1 MASASPILQAMTC
14 FPTHTVLITWS
25 VKRLQSRHHW
35 TGTGQDSRKQSLM
48 EQRQLQLVSLS
59 ICRVYQHLSLLHSPV
74 LTLYTQFLSVLH
86 AIRKTLQNAHQQ
98 WLPGKQKWQKELSLV
113 SRKKCTISTLSI
125 ITSPLLVP
133 ELYVA
138 GSSQWCFKR
147 HHYSPGKKLPRNSL

>member
-1 MASASPILQAMTC
+1 MNAPKIQSKNMKIKTLAAAKSYVVTIKTIKEYMASASPILQAMTC

-35 TGTGQDSRKQSLM
+35 TGRGQDSRKQSLM

-98 WLPGKQKWQKELSLV
+98 
-113 SRKKCTISTLSI
+113 
-125 ITSPLLVP
+125 
-133 ELYVA
+133 
-138 GSSQWCFKR
+138 
-147 HHYSPGKKLPRNSL
+147 